1 MLVALLLAAFS
12 IPTTTSVKAQC
23 TILFDVVPCSG
34 FVLGQEE
41 NAFGQFTGSEEWSA
55 IGRAPFPAPSGDFP
69 YGVRLQR
76 NTTTSLYQ
84 LERRPGALPIDVT
97 MAFGA
102 TIPATGP
109 APSLNNRMNFNYIL
123 QNQSVFPPTVR
134 SFDIMTMTTSNVK
147 IVSASGG
154 GPGLGIL
161 CLPGVNT
168 SPCFGRVG
176 IENQNPSYTLDVNGI
191 TRATAYLTVSDA
203 AYKDNISTIENGLE
217 VIKNLRGT
225 TYNLKSETVGE
236 FQFDGGKHSGFIA
249 QEIEKDIPHIVFTD
263 DEGYKS
269 VNYTEVI
276 PYLVEG
282 VKEIADQ
289 NEVLKREN
297 EELRN
302 MIEALAAGGN
312 ASDLNK
318 GDAGSSLDAS
328 LRGAELFQNV
338 PNPFDQETRI
348 GYYLPSTTKLAQMLI
363 FDMNGRELR
372 SVQINE
378 MGEGSVMING
388 NELEAGMY
396 FYSLVADGQEV
407 ETKRMILTK

>member
-1 MLVALLLAAFS
+1 MLVALILAAFS

-55 IGRAPFPAPSGDFP
+55 IGRAPFPAPTGDFP

-84 LERRPGALPIDVT
+84 IERRAGGGQVDVT

-109 APSLNNRMNFNYIL
+109 APALNNRMNFNYIL
-123 QNQSVFPPTVR
+123 QNQSVGPPTVR
-134 SFDIMTMTTSNVK
+134 SFDIMTMTTSNAK
-147 IVSASGG
+147 IVSVG
-154 GPGLGIL
+154 GLGIL

-176 IENQNPSYTLDVNGI
+176 IENQNPSYTLDVNGL
-191 TRATAYLTVSDA
+191 TRASGYLTVSDA

-225 TYNLKSETVGE
+225 TYNLKNETIGE
-236 FQFDGGKHSGFIA
+236 IQFDGGKHSGFIA

-263 DEGYKS
+263 DQGYKS
-269 VNYTEVI
+269 VNYTEII

-302 MIEALAAGGN
+302 MVEALAAGGN
-312 ASDLNK
+312 GTNISDK
-318 GDAGSSLDAS
+318 GDAGSSLDQS

-348 GYYLPSTTKLAQMLI
+348 GYYLPSTTKFAQLLI

-372 SVQINE
+372 SLQISE
-378 MGEGSVMING
+378 MGEGSVMISG

-396 FYSLVADGQEV
+396 FYSLLADGQEV